1 MQHVLLADDQSTELQ
16 EFQLILEEGNF
27 VVWTASTP
35 DQAINLLHPG
45 QISVA
50 VIDYRLN
57 GGGSDDDSGL
67 RIAQDSNHQIPKIL
81 ISAVADGK
89 QIRAAFGVDG
99 EGRQIVFSF
108 LDKEEIRKNPQ
119 LLIKTVNEAIEAR
132 RVQERKERESVSGQ
146 LLSDYNSARRL
157 DSLNTVASFV
167 ANFVFIA
174 LLVVTVVL
182 AHAQDFN
189 TIVSAIV
196 SIGIIVSE
204 VAVNLLLAKRLEG
217 SSRRAESYHA
227 ELLQAWRFEQLV
239 KSAGSLDYI
248 QARNDAKQ
256 EVISAFANRWN
267 RTDMVIES
275 SKKRLLKG
283 IE

>member
-16 EFQLILEEGNF
+16 EFQLILEDGNF

-35 DQAINLLHPG
+35 DQAINLLNPS

-108 LDKEEIRKNPQ
+108 LDKEEIRKDPQ

-157 DSLNTVASFV
+157 DSVNTVASFI

-217 SSRRAESYHA
+217 SSRRAESYHV

-275 SKKRLLKG
+275 SKKRMLKG